1 MDVVVTGEHTVLAQ
15 QVNAK
20 DQQHITT
27 IPPPPDEHTA
37 TTPPPTLPPKQ
48 MTITYNHNCSSH
60 SADLPIYLPPL
71 P

>member
-37 TTPPPTLPPKQ
+37 TTPPHPPSQ
-48 MTITYNHNCSSH
+48 TNDNHIQS
-60 SADLPIYLPPL
+60 
-71 P
+71 